1 MANPHVVAAC
11 LENKVSLK
19 DFFSSLRSRPIV
31 AARRAAILRL
41 RSLGLSYRACG
52 RIIGRDHTM
61 VRYWIRDEVR
71 EQKRKTMLARKHWK
85 RGIVQLNV
93 SASTEQVHEVVL

>member
-1 MANPHVVAAC
+1 MANAHVLAAC
-11 LENKVSLK
+11 KENKVSLE
-19 DFFSSLRSRPIV
+19 DFFGPLRSRRIL

-61 VRYWIRDEVR
+61 VRYWMRDEVR
-71 EQKRKTMLARKHWK
+71 EQKRKTMLARKHWQK
-85 RGIVQLNV
+85 KLM
-93 SASTEQVHEVVL
+93 EMEVAA